1 VSYIG
6 LMAVFAGVF
15 GLCVGSFLTVVA
27 ARAPEDESIV
37 APRSRCPACGTTIT
51 ARDNIPVLSWLL
63 LRGKCRTCGRPIA
76 KRYPLTEAV
85 TAALF
90 VTVTVRFEAGVAA
103 IPFAVFVASLV
114 ALSVIDFERFILPRK
129 IIYTAAAISAPLL
142 VAAALVR
149 DEPDR
154 MWRAAAGAAVG
165 FGILFV
171 IHLISPKGM
180 GFGDVRLA
188 GLIGLHLGWLGL
200 GYVFVGLFFG
210 FLLASVVGIAL
221 MALGRRSRK
230 DRIPFGPFLAGGAVI
245 AVLFG
250 APVLRAYLGA

>member
-1 VSYIG
+1 MTAFI
-6 LMAVFAGVF
+6 VFVAGF
-15 GLCVGSFLTVVA
+15 YGLCVGSFLTVVA
-27 ARAPEDESIV
+27 ARVPEGESIV
-37 APRSRCPACGTTIT
+37 APRSRCPGCGTTIA

-63 LRGKCRTCGRPIA
+63 LRGRCRSCGTTIA

-90 VTVTVRFEAGVAA
+90 VAVAIRFEGGIATV
-103 IPFAVFVASLV
+103 PFAAFAAALV
-114 ALSVIDFERFILPRK
+114 VLSAIDVERFILPRK
-129 IIYTAAAISAPLL
+129 IIYAAAAISAPLL
-142 VAAALVR
+142 VVAALVR

-154 MWRAAAGAAVG
+154 LWRAAAGAALG

-200 GYVFVGLFFG
+200 GYVLVGLFFA

-221 MALGRRSRK
+221 MVLGRRGRK
-230 DRIPFGPFLAGGAVI
+230 DRIPFGPFLAAGAMV